1 MITAEAL
8 DIVLDMARERCSKA
22 NQTVTTT
29 EIEAI
34 KEVEFLLSSYD
45 DEDYDE
51 DDYC

>member
-8 DIVLDMARERCSKA
+8 DIVIGMAKERCSKA
-22 NQTVTTT
+22 NQTVITT

-34 KEVEFLLSSYD
+34 EEVEFLLSTYE